1 MRESWTNS
9 SKKKEKK
16 KKKKRKKKELDKVID
31 LNNFGELFG
40 PFLWKVHGGYFEF
53 LTNGCGPVVLG
64 GFLVGLK
71 LGSWRS
77 IIASKS
83 GKL

>member
-9 SKKKEKK
+9 SKNKK
-16 KKKKRKKKELDKVID
+16 KKKKELDEVID